1 MIEPVEYKHRATKLT
16 LCAADCETDPFKEGR
31 PVKPFTCGFYDGE
44 TYVDFWGVDCIAQ
57 LFAYIKANYLPNSLM
72 IYWHNGGKFDF
83 FFCLDHMDPGQFPSI
98 INGRLTKLMLG
109 GQENRDSFAALP
121 VPLAK
126 FGKDEIDYSLME
138 ADKRERHRV
147 AILKYQKRDV
157 LSLYAAI
164 VRFHE
169 MFGDK
174 LTIGSAALPM
184 LKSYHGF
191 ETLGER
197 DDTFLRQFYFGG
209 RVQAFE
215 IGELRGRWKVYDRNS
230 MYPAVMAN
238 YLHPVGREYIVRRD
252 LSDKAT
258 FAKIDAKNYGAL
270 PARTEDGGLSFDVER
285 GTFFATIHE
294 INAGLETGT
303 LQVERVHFSLAFPKR
318 TTFAD
323 FVTAFFDKRAQ
334 AKLDGDEMLDIF
346 YKLILNSS
354 YGKFAQDPSKYQDFA
369 LTAGGLPADERG
381 LWGVDNPKGWKL
393 DAIHGGKVQIWKADA
408 ENPSRAYKNVAT
420 AASITG
426 GSRADL
432 LRALAKATRPVYC
445 DTDSVICEAFA
456 GDAGKALGQWKL
468 EAEGDRVAIGG
479 KKIYAVFDGAREVKS
494 ACKGADLD
502 AEDVAAIARGETI
515 EWTSQVPNFKRD
527 TTKGREYGRQE
538 FITRKIRATGK
549 RVLHGPRHVAKKG
562 RAK

>member
-1 MIEPVEYKHRATKLT
+1 MIEPVEYKHRTTRLKICT
-16 LCAADCETDPFKEGR
+16 ADCETDPFKEGR

-44 TYVDFWGVDCIAQ
+44 VYVDFWGADCVAQ
-57 LFAYIKANYLPNSLM
+57 MFAWIKENYAPGSLM

-83 FFCLDHMDPGQFPSI
+83 FFCLDQMDGGQFPSI

-109 GQENRDSFAALP
+109 GQENRDSFAILP

-126 FGKDEIDYSLME
+126 FGKDEIDYAKLE
-138 ADKRERHRV
+138 AHCRDKHR
-147 AILKYQKRDV
+147 AEILKYQKRDCV
-157 LSLYAAI
+157 SLHAA
-164 VRFHE
+164 VTRFHE

-191 ETLGER
+191 ETLSER
-197 DDTFLRQFYFGG
+197 DDAFIRPFYFGG

-230 MYPAVMAN
+230 MYPAVMASR
-238 YLHPVGREYIVRRD
+238 LHPVGRDYIIRRD
-252 LSDKAT
+252 LNDAVT
-258 FAKIDAKNYGAL
+258 FAKIDARNYGAL
-270 PARTEDGGLSFDVER
+270 PLRSEDGTLSFDCER
-285 GTFFATIHE
+285 GTFFATLHE
-294 INAGLETGT
+294 IQAGLETRT
-303 LQVERVHFSLAFPKR
+303 LEIERVHFSVAFPKR

-334 AKLDGDEMLDIF
+334 AKLALDEMLDIF

-354 YGKFAQDPSKYQDFA
+354 YGKFAQDPSKYEDFA
-369 LTAGGLPADERG
+369 LTIGGAPADERG
-381 LWGVDNPKGWKL
+381 LWGVDNLKGWKL
-393 DAIHGGKVQIWKADA
+393 DAIHGGKVQIWKAAA

-426 GSRADL
+426 AARADM
-432 LRALAKATRPVYC
+432 LRALAMSTRPVYC
-445 DTDSVICEAFA
+445 DTDSVICESFS
-456 GDAGKALGQWKL
+456 GDAGSALGQWKL

-479 KKIYAVFDGAREVKS
+479 KKIYAVFNGAREVKS

-515 EWTSQVPNFKRD
+515 EWTSIAPNFKRD
-527 TTKGREYGRQE
+527 TTKGREFGRQE
-538 FITRKIRATGK
+538 FVTRKIRATGK
-549 RVLHGPRHVAKKG
+549 PVIRGARHVAKKG
-562 RAK
+562 TL